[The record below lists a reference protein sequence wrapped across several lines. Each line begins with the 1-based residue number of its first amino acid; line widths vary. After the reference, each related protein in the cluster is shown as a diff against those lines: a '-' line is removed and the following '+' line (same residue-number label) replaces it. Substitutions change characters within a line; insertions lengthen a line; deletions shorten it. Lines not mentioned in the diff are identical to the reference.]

1 MDNVLEEEN
10 PDWNRFE
17 DYITS
22 PDEPHKFG
30 ECEEDWYDFEWKK
43 GQQKIDRRKKEEE
56 WEIWIKQLESYSDPF
71 FL

>member
-43 GQQKIDRRKKEEE
+43 GQQKIDRRKKEE
-56 WEIWIKQLESYSDPF
+56 
-71 FL
+71 

>member
-1 MDNVLEEEN
+1 MEGLRRRQSTMDNVLEEEN

-30 ECEEDWYDFEWKK
+30 ECEED
-43 GQQKIDRRKKEEE
+43 
-56 WEIWIKQLESYSDPF
+56 
-71 FL
+71 